1 MVVEEEQVHL
11 VEVQEITL
19 MLEMVVMDLPHQL
32 QVHQSLMLVVVEE
45 VAMDGI
51 MIIKLLEDLVVV
63 ELVVDKE

>member
-1 MVVEEEQVHL
+1 MHL